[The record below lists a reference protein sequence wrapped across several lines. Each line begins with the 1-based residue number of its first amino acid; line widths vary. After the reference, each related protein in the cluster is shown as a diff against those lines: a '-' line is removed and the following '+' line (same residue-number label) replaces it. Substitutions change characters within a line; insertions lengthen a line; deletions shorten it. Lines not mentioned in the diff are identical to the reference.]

1 MERMMELFGSLFS
14 GSRWVWLT
22 ILAIGALAVAVRVM
36 GW

>member
-1 MERMMELFGSLFS
+1 MELIGSLFS

-22 ILAIGALAVAVRVM
+22 ILVIGVMAIAVRVM